1 MVGRERLIEG
11 SKFKFTG
18 YDEVTN
24 PDTLDILVF
33 YEQEHCCAEGKDCMS
48 IPPETDQ
55 SKVWEFY
62 AMEDDQKNA
71 LCDYQLTCED
81 TGFVEGVHLGNFNY
95 DIARSVQTYTVPIY
109 GLEKGQT
116 AQFTLKDYYE
126 ADNNCMNAL
135 AHEGHGTAA
144 GCSSNTTCSNVL
156 EFSHN
161 EGK

>member
-1 MVGRERLIEG
+1 
-11 SKFKFTG
+11 
-18 YDEVTN
+18 
-24 PDTLDILVF
+24 
-33 YEQEHCCAEGKDCMS
+33 
-48 IPPETDQ
+48 
-55 SKVWEFY
+55 
-62 AMEDDQKNA
+62 MEDEQLND
-71 LCDYQLTCED
+71 LCKYELVCVDS
-81 TGFVEGVHLGNFNY
+81 GFVPGVHLGNFNY